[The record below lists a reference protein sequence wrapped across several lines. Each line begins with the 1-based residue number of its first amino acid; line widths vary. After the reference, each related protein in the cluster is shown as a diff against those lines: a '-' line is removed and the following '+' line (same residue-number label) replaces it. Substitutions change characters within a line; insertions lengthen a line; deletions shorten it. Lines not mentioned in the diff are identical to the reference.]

1 MRRLHWHA
9 LPLLLAVVIGLTAC
23 SPGAER
29 TTGPSQ
35 PAGAQAPGQKKV
47 LTVAMQVE
55 PTAFI
60 RNLHTGIQG
69 DTGRE
74 QQHMLHDQLAI
85 EIEYDTYYPQLAVEL
100 PSIEKGT
107 WRVNPDGTMD
117 TTWKLKP
124 NVKWHDGHPFTSADL
139 LFTFQLNKDR
149 DLVQPTSETSRLGSA
164 RALDDL
170 TFDIHWTATYLLADR
185 DTLREI
191 APKHL
196 LEQAYLEDK
205 TRFTSLPYFTSDF
218 VGLGPYRLVN
228 WELGSHMELARF
240 DDYHQ
245 GRPPLD
251 AITMRFVPDPN
262 TAVANILSGAVDI
275 VPSSSTEGIDLDN
288 AFDVQRRWAGTGNQV
303 QTQQTGRVIIAE
315 PQFRPEYARPRNGM
329 SNLAVRQAMYHA
341 VDRQTMAEVMTHG
354 LGPVADSYILP
365 VDPIRP
371 QLESFIPQYP
381 YDPARARQLLSG
393 AGWTPGSDG
402 VYVHTS
408 GERFEIDVWGRQG
421 GGNDKII
428 SILGDAWKAIG
439 LAPNVMIEP
448 TALLGD
454 REYESTRPGFLIVNP
469 SGTAYYD
476 AVAKLHTRSI
486 PTAEN
491 RWRGS
496 NYGAYSDRRVDDLID
511 RLQETVDQR
520 ERITLHQQLV
530 HEHMANAVMY
540 PLYWQVVPVL
550 MLKGVKGPRPN
561 QKRPM
566 TNIFE
571 WDKA

>member
-1 MRRLHWHA
+1 MNELRWQA
-9 LPLLLAVVIGLTAC
+9 LPLLLAIITAGTAC
-23 SPGAER
+23 SPGAEP
-29 TTGPSQ
+29 TTVPSQ
-35 PAGAQAPGQKKV
+35 PAASASAQKKV
-47 LTVAMQVE
+47 LTIAMQVE

-69 DTGRE
+69 DNGRE
-74 QQHMLHDQLAI
+74 QQHMMHDQLAI
-85 EIEYDTYYPQLAVEL
+85 EIEYDRYYQQLAVEL
-100 PSIEKGT
+100 PSIERGT

-139 LFTFQLNKDR
+139 MFTLQLNTDR
-149 DLVQPTSETSRLGSA
+149 DLVQPTSETSRLDSA
-164 RALDDL
+164 TAPDGL
-170 TFDIHWTATYLLADR
+170 TFNVHWSSTYLLADR
-185 DTLREI
+185 DNLREI

-196 LEQAYLEDK
+196 LEQAYLADK
-205 TRFTSLPYFTSDF
+205 TRFTSLPYFTSEF
-218 VGLGPYRLVN
+218 VGLGPYRLVT
-228 WELGSHMELARF
+228 WQLGSHMELARF

-251 AITMRFVPDPN
+251 TIYMRFVPDPN

-329 SNLAVRQAMYHA
+329 SVLAVRQALYHA
-341 VDRQTMAEVMTHG
+341 IDRQTMAETMTHG
-354 LGPVADSYILP
+354 LGPAADSYILP

-371 QLESFIPQYP
+371 QLESSIPQYSF
-381 YDPARARQLLSG
+381 DRDRARQLLST
-393 AGWTPGSDG
+393 AGWTPGPDG
-402 VYVHTS
+402 VYVHSS

-421 GGNDKII
+421 GGNEKII
-428 SILGDAWKAIG
+428 AILGDAWKAIG
-439 LAPNVMIEP
+439 LAPNVIIEP

-496 NYGAYSDRRVDDLID
+496 NYGAYSNPRVDDLID

-520 ERITLHQQLV
+520 ERIPLHQQLV
-530 HEHMANAVMY
+530 REHMANAAMY

-550 MLKGVKGPRPN
+550 MLKGVKGPRLN